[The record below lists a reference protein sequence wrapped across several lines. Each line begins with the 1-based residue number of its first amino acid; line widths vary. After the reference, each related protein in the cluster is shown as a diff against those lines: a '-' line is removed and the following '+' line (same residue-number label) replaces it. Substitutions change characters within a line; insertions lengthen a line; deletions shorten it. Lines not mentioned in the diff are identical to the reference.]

1 MTRQCRHK
9 TCQAAFDP
17 VVANQVYCCDACRD
31 AGRRERYA
39 AKCRRALKIVR
50 YLEAHCPDTL
60 RRIEAMSDV
69 DA

>member
-1 MTRQCRHK
+1 M
-9 TCQAAFDP
+9 
-17 VVANQVYCCDACRD
+17 VANQVYCCDACRD